1 MENEITKDYFRQCGS
16 NQVTT
21 LGTCLVKEALAKA
34 TT

>member
-1 MENEITKDYFRQCGS
+1 MGNRITKDYFRLCGS
-16 NQVTT
+16 NQVTK